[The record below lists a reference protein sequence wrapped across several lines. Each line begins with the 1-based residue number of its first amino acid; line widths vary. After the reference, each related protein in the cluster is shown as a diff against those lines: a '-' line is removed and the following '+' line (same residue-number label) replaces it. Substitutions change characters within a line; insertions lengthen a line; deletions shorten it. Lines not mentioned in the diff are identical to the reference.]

1 MTDQPETLAPYRLP
15 WRRDHLKQAGAL
27 APMLRYIPRHP
38 ALLIGAAAVGVAGV
52 LAWRNR
58 EKIQAKAAPV
68 IEDAREKGR
77 EIASEARTKGKAAV
91 AKAKAKGEQVA
102 AKARTR
108 RKPKAESS
116 PVVEPSVPGMGT
128 APKGTPE
135 LH

>member
-27 APMLRYIPRHP
+27 APVLRYLPRHP

-58 EKIQAKAAPV
+58 EKIKAKTAPM
-68 IEDAREKGR
+68 IEDARAKGEAFVAETKAKGR
-77 EIASEARTKGKAAV
+77 TAV
-91 AKAKAKGEQVA
+91 SKAKAKGETVA

-108 RKPKAESS
+108 RKAKPKTASAE
-116 PVVEPSVPGMGT
+116 PVGAAAGAAPTGT
-128 APKGTPE
+128 SE